1 MKLRYLCMQADFE
14 QLSHAIYL
22 QKRDFGHGSGSFLL
36 LDAFLNQLRDALW
49 NQGLPWLTYKSI
61 SVQTVQNLAP
71 TFASEPTRSTEP
83 ASLASMDCPA
93 SLASSLASN
102 VTDQHRGAAGGNS
115 SKPCTTWGPYLGPTW
130 ALPGPY
136 LSYLVPNTSSGSLPS
151 APARPTP
158 CPKKVKDPR
167 IGIWKTVFQKGP
179 KKRSSS
185 MLITC

>member
-1 MKLRYLCMQADFE
+1 MQADFE

-115 SKPCTTWGPYLGPTW
+115 SKPCTTWALPGPYLGPTSPISFQIPHQEACPPPLRAPPHVRKKW
-130 ALPGPY
+130 KTLESVFGKPFSKKAQKKG
-136 LSYLVPNTSSGSLPS
+136 LVP
-151 APARPTP
+151 
-158 CPKKVKDPR
+158 C
-167 IGIWKTVFQKGP
+167 
-179 KKRSSS
+179 
-185 MLITC
+185 